1 MKKTGHDGFPVTDNK
16 GCVKGMITA
25 FDLLLKNQIHKDLK
39 KGAIKSNA
47 GII

>member
-1 MKKTGHDGFPVTDNK
+1 MNK
-16 GCVKGMITA
+16 SI